1 MLICKCANTI
11 FKILIYKLINL
22 STLFYISSFIAIVA
36 TVMVI
41 TRYHPIHALLYLV
54 VSFLAMAMIFL
65 SLGAPFV
72 AVLEV
77 IIYAGAIMVLFIFV
91 VMMLN
96 LGKETALQE
105 KNWLRPK
112 VWIGP
117 SLMSLVLLVEM
128 IILVSKKNELP
139 MLVSAVDSRK
149 VALSLYGEY
158 IIALELT
165 GFLLMAGIVG
175 AAHIG
180 KHKKKNLH
188 RFLQEDEPKS
198 VKISEHKN
206 EKYKVVQVG
215 NEDTH

>member
-1 MLICKCANTI
+1 MGL
-11 FKILIYKLINL
+11 
-22 STLFYISSFIAIVA
+22 LFYISSAIAILA
-36 TVMVI
+36 TLMVI

-54 VSFLAMAMIFL
+54 VSFLAVAMIFL
-65 SLGAPFV
+65 SLGAAFV

-96 LGKETALQE
+96 LGTDTALQE
-105 KNWLRPK
+105 KNWLQPK

-117 SLMSLVLLVEM
+117 SLLSLALLAEM
-128 IILVSKKNELP
+128 VILLLKGNDLTLQVS
-139 MLVSAVDSRK
+139 VVDPRT

-158 IIALELT
+158 IVAVELT

-180 KHKKKNLH
+180 KHKKKTLH
-188 RFLQEDEPKS
+188 RFLQENGSSDADVYS
-198 VKISEHKN
+198 
-206 EKYKVVQVG
+206 
-215 NEDTH
+215 